1 MLPKDPNLL
10 LSILNMK
17 LRDFYS
23 SLDALCDDMEE
34 NKEEIEALMDKAG
47 YCYQSET
54 NSFIR
59 KKER

>member
-10 LSILNMK
+10 FSILNMK

-23 SLDALCDDMEE
+23 SLDELCDNLCESKTD
-34 NKEEIEALMDKAG
+34 IEAIMDKAG
-47 YCYQSET
+47 YCYSKET

-59 KKER
+59 KKE

>member
-23 SLDALCDDMEE
+23 SLDAMCDDMEE
-34 NKEEIEALMDKAG
+34 NKEEIKALMDKAG